1 MLQYVARSLGQIGA
15 KDQLPI
21 LLAEFDKENREQL
34 NQQLTKESTRGS
46 AKSRHPTA
54 QLQFL
59 APVLPLH

>member
-1 MLQYVARSLGQIGA
+1 MIALKRSV
-15 KDQLPI
+15 
-21 LLAEFDKENREQL
+21 AEFDKEHREQL
-34 NQQLTKESTRGS
+34 SQQLTKESTRGR